1 LKGFGVVFKMGLL
14 KLKSGFNQRCKEEV
28 EEVVV
33 VVL

>member
-1 LKGFGVVFKMGLL
+1 VVFKMGLL

>member
-1 LKGFGVVFKMGLL
+1 MVFKMGLL